1 LGIVVDQPFFL
12 MTLITSIVGLKFE
25 SLVVGLSLM
34 LFSNLG
40 VGTITVK
47 CGKQSFKNLI
57 EFYSDSK

>member
-1 LGIVVDQPFFL
+1 

-40 VGTITVK
+40 GWDHNENAVSNQLKI
-47 CGKQSFKNLI
+47 
-57 EFYSDSK
+57 